1 MSGISVKNL
10 RKSYGE
16 QLVLNDV
23 SFELPK
29 QGITCIMAPS
39 GVGKTT
45 LLRILLGLE
54 QPDSGTVSRFP
65 DCHWAAV
72 FQEDRLL
79 EHLDAMGNLRFV
91 LGNELDAEDAKCLLA
106 ELGLTEAEGKPVR
119 DFSGGMK
126 RRVALARALLAPS
139 DALALD
145 EPFTGLDEENREKAI
160 SCILKRTAGKP
171 VLLVTHNE
179 DDAAGLNA
187 EVIHL

>member
-23 SFELPK
+23 TFELPN